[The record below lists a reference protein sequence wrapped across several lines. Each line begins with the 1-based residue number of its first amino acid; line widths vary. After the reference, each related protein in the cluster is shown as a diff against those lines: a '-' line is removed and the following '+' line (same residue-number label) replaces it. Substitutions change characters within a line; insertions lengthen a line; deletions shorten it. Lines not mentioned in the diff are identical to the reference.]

1 MKESVVIGAAS
12 LVLRHRRDGRCV
24 YSQAGKLAL
33 VDACARPGS
42 SVAAIALA
50 HGVNAN
56 LLRKWITRYAASRAA
71 RPACD
76 APNMLLPVMIADSA
90 VLLPRKAADK
100 PLETASS
107 ATQSLAS
114 VPTQQ
119 DCTRHGLLAIE
130 LKGGSAARIELTGP
144 IDREALA
151 AVLDCLTLKHAR
163 AAP

>member
-1 MKESVVIGAAS
+1 
-12 LVLRHRRDGRCV
+12 
-24 YSQAGKLAL
+24 
-33 VDACARPGS
+33 
-42 SVAAIALA
+42 
-50 HGVNAN
+50 
-56 LLRKWITRYAASRAA
+56 
-71 RPACD
+71 
-76 APNMLLPVMIADSA
+76 MLLPVMIADSA